1 MLYRVLHAWAGFEL
15 KTLVVVGTDCIG
27 SCKSNYHA
35 ITTTTVPLSIE
46 TIALTKWC
54 SRTRFF
60 FLIPIHVVSRVRLYW
75 YDVIIKNG
83 CRCKWTREYS
93 TIHFFRHLCCY
104 STIHGQC
111 RVFNNDLKSYP
122 KMRVKRPLSCSQTAL
137 ILQSNGPYP
146 AVKRPLSCSQT
157 ALILQ
162 SNGPYLAVKRPL
174 SCSQTALILQ
184 LSGTSVDK
192 RFLWECS

>member
-1 MLYRVLHAWAGFEL
+1 MLGVLDATLCDKVCQWLATDRLFSPAGTPVSSTN
-15 KTLVVVGTDCIG
+15 KTYSHDI
-27 SCKSNYHA
+27 
-35 ITTTTVPLSIE
+35 

-60 FLIPIHVVSRVRLYW
+60 FLIPIHVVSGVRLYW

-111 RVFNNDLKSYP
+111 RVFINDLKSYP
-122 KMRVKRPLSCSQTAL
+122 KLRVKRPLS
-137 ILQSNGPYP
+137 G
-146 AVKRPLSCSQT
+146 KRDRRGCDRMVVGFTTTYAIS
-157 ALILQ
+157 A
-162 SNGPYLAVKRPL
+162 YHH
-174 SCSQTALILQ
+174 
-184 LSGTSVDK
+184 
-192 RFLWECS
+192 